1 MKEDN
6 IDENKTFMFAV
17 RIVKCCGMLYNS
29 HPFIRPLSTQL
40 MRSGTSISANVAE
53 GLQAQSKSDFIHKFS
68 ISLKE
73 ANETAQWLKL
83 LHATDYLDD
92 RAYLSMKS
100 DCVEILKLLTSI
112 LKTAR
117 ANTPNNKV

>member
-1 MKEDN
+1 
-6 IDENKTFMFAV
+6 
-17 RIVKCCGMLYNS
+17 
-29 HPFIRPLSTQL
+29 

-53 GLQAQSKSDFIHKFS
+53 GLQAQSRSDFIHKFS

-83 LHATDYLDD
+83 LHATGYLDD
-92 RAYLSMKS
+92 RAYLSMKT

-117 ANTPNNKV
+117 ANTPNNKA